1 MIATIACALT
11 VAIAADAKDMQV
23 ARVGAPRPKPPSV
36 QVAMLQ
42 QVFDTSRLDVA
53 GLRVGGRAKNFE
65 TTAARLF
72 GTVTRVTRAPGWH
85 AGYASALQV
94 NPMECFA
101 MPGRKRA
108 GEAGNVCVTAFL
120 DANDIVRAVRIER
133 VFPFVDAETF
143 RATLV
148 RRYGEVDAERDGARW
163 SLGWGPQLNAAL
175 VGDSGG
181 PRNALTAHYT
191 EEDGQLARS
200 HNEPPKIHI
209 TLQLVDAAWATA
221 PRTHTP

>member
-1 MIATIACALT
+1 MIATIAFAVT
-11 VAIAADAKDMQV
+11 VAIAAEIKDSQV
-23 ARVGAPRPKPPSV
+23 ARVTAPRSNTPTVK
-36 QVAMLQ
+36 VALLQ

-53 GLRVGGRAKNFE
+53 GLRVGGRAKDFE

-72 GTVTRVTRAPGWH
+72 GTVTRINRSPGWH

-94 NPMECFA
+94 NPMQCFA
-101 MPGRKRA
+101 MPGRKHA

-163 SLGWGPQLNAAL
+163 SLGWGPQLNATLAY
-175 VGDSGG
+175 DSSG
-181 PRNALTAHYT
+181 PRNALTAHYREVAAHT
-191 EEDGQLARS
+191 RRS
-200 HNEPPKIHI
+200 LDAAPKIRI
-209 TLQLVDAAWATA
+209 TMQLVDASWAA
-221 PRTHTP
+221 ASK